1 MFRTPPAQAFTRCE
15 RKTYPDIHPV
25 REYDVVTPRCYD
37 GDGLAVPSPAGLMG
51 HRMGGCTG
59 SLALVRARGALR
71 RTREG
76 GGPTTS
82 HTTTS
87 PLALSTH
94 SLPLTP
100 THSHSLPL
108 TPTRSHSLPPT
119 PTHSHS
125 LPLTPAHPHTTDDDD
140 DDSYEEPSEAAAA
153 AARKRKRRAAESAA
167 AASGGTP
174 AHPHTRTP
182 TRTHTRKPA
191 HPHTRTPAIR
201 SGAIRSRATRSGA
214 TESGATRSR
223 ATRSGTTRSYSLPL
237 TPTHSHSPRL

>member
-1 MFRTPPAQAFTRCE
+1 MFRTPPAQAYTRCE
-15 RKTYPDIHPV
+15 RKTYPDINPV

-37 GDGLAVPSPAGLMG
+37 GDGLAVPSPAGPMG

-108 TPTRSHSLPPT
+108 TPTHSHPLPPT

-125 LPLTPAHPHTTDDDD
+125 LPHTRTPQTTTTTTLMK
-140 DDSYEEPSEAAAA
+140 S
-153 AARKRKRRAAESAA
+153 RQRRRLQQRAS
-167 AASGGTP
+167 ASGERLSLRQRHQV